1 MKPRNL
7 LKILFVLAVA
17 TFITSGD
24 TFEFLP
30 QPMRDASVTTRE
42 FLVSLWPDWLRPKD
56 RNAER
61 EQELDNLGQ

>member
-56 RNAER
+56 RDAGR
-61 EQELDNLGQ
+61 EKELEQLGQ